1 MGKVRMT
8 HPDLD
13 EEIVV
18 ETSAE
23 PIHANSGWRR
33 APGQDDIPAEE
44 IPPDAQRFDGQEQVR
59 MRHPDLA
66 EIIVVGRAAV
76 PMHRSVGWL
85 EVEEEAKAELE
96 DKTVADLKE
105 EARKRGLQVSGT
117 KDELVERI
125 RTYDTEEQSSEGVAG
140 DQPADKESEE

>member
-13 EEIVV
+13 TEILVAS
-18 ETSAE
+18 SAV
-23 PIHANSGWRR
+23 PIHANSGWRPV
-33 APGQDDIPAEE
+33 PGQEDMGEE
-44 IPPDAQRFDGQEQVR
+44 IPPDLQRFDGQEQVR

-66 EIIVVGRAAV
+66 EIITVARAAV
-76 PMHRSVGWL
+76 PVHRSVGWL
-85 EVEEEAKAELE
+85 EVDEEQKAELE

-105 EARKRGLQVSGT
+105 EARARGLQVSGT

-125 RTYDTEEQSSEGVAG
+125 REYDTEQPSEEPAT
-140 DQPADKESEE
+140 PADEESEE